1 MNAKQAMDSRR
12 FCMLMDDLAVT
23 WKKRGASDEDKEFR
37 LAAVFEFAGLPSEG
51 TAFIQPQRSLSEV
64 MAQAVDEFKN
74 EAPPKGF
81 PPPSEDERF
90 KQVMDELTPTLERTQ
105 PNGKGE
111 RLCSVPLEV
120 DMTALTGWL
129 DGHKEYAYFV
139 DLDHTINV
147 SPNRGDRSGWI
158 VPFKKRGIQ

>member
-12 FCMLMDDLAVT
+12 FCMLMDDLAAT

-37 LAAVFEFAGLPSEG
+37 LAAVLEFIGLPAEG

-64 MAQAVDEFKN
+64 MAGLVDEFKDG
-74 EAPPKGF
+74 EDGSRGF
-81 PPPSEDERF
+81 DPPSEDVRF
-90 KQVMDELTPTLERTQ
+90 AQIMAQLTPRLDTIA
-105 PNGKGE
+105 PNGRGE
-111 RLCSVPLEV
+111 RMCIVPLDV

-129 DGHKEYAYFV
+129 DAHKEHPYFV

-147 SPNRGDRSGWI
+147 SPDRGDRAGWI
-158 VPFKKRGIQ
+158 VPFKKRGI